1 MSGLDR
7 NNQVSLEENVS
18 VSITTQSINVQF
30 KGPLQ
35 SVIKG
40 TLDFFIKQFPEV
52 DPSRK
57 ISLDY
62 DTNFLVKRY
71 AKLIKI
77 SSQEVQ
83 VLVKPETSSTD
94 IMEKTSPNKLDH
106 KDVKA
111 PGDDSKTKL
120 EAKWSVKEFIALEL
134 VASRIAKGLRIIQHE
149 GMKISD
155 IESAT
160 KANPK
165 SVTSRLSEMIKSGYV
180 TKDLRF
186 STETVAEGTEEPSTI
201 YRITTVG
208 IHWLNNI
215 IDKKVKTENGE

>member
-7 NNQVSLEENVS
+7 NTQVSLEENVS
-18 VSITTQSINVQF
+18 VSITTQSINVQL

-35 SVIKG
+35 SVIKS

-52 DPSRK
+52 DPARK

-77 SSQEVQ
+77 SSEEVQ
-83 VLVKPETSSTD
+83 VLVQPETSSTD
-94 IMEKTSPNKLDH
+94 IMEETLPNKLGL
-106 KDVKA
+106 KEVKVS
-111 PGDDSKTKL
+111 GDYSKTKL

-134 VASRIAKGLRIIQHE
+134 VASRIAKGLGIIQHE

-186 STETVAEGTEEPSTI
+186 STETVAEGKEEPSTI
-201 YRITTVG
+201 YRITTFG

>member
-35 SVIKG
+35 SVIKS

-52 DPSRK
+52 DPARK
-57 ISLDY
+57 IYLDY

-77 SSQEVQ
+77 SSEEVQ
-83 VLVKPETSSTD
+83 VLVQPETSSEE
-94 IMEKTSPNKLDH
+94 ISPNKLGI
-106 KDVKA
+106 KDVKV

-120 EAKWSVKEFIALEL
+120 ETKWSVKEFIALEL
-134 VASRIAKGLRIIQHE
+134 VASRIAKGLRITQHE
-149 GMKISD
+149 GMRISD

-186 STETVAEGTEEPSTI
+186 STETVAEGKEEPSTI